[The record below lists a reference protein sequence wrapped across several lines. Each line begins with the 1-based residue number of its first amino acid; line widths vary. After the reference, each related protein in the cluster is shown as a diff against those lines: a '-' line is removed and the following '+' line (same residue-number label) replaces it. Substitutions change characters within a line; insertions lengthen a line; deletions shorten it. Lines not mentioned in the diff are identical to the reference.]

1 MVIRILKS
9 EKGFA
14 MVMALVI
21 MLIAA
26 VAGVT
31 LWHVGNTDVLEV
43 ERDAN
48 EVEAFYLAKSGV
60 EIAVGLI
67 KNNIKVTGDYQPP
80 DAFFYGK
87 LGDASFSNTET
98 PDYSIKFHI
107 DKEGNDFIIES
118 TGYARTLG
126 AEGTQVAANAL
137 GFKISQNNLLDRV
150 VGGGGGNPVPP
161 PTLDMIFSLGE
172 IEMIGSSK
180 IVGNTGTNSIA
191 SNSVAFGG
199 GPQSII
205 DNGNLYIGPG
215 ADWHTVVNFN
225 GWGQSP
231 STRVPDGSILNLE
244 KVRNYPL
251 PQFPDF
257 PDSLTTK
264 DSIELNGNSSMTIA
278 DDGYYPKIEISSNT
292 TLKIDTGNENRIIRV
307 GELDVKQGHIVLQ
320 GTGRLYLYVENNFDL
335 GGDST
340 INQNGDFKNVVIY
353 YAGANDLKFT
363 GNQKLFGSIYIKN
376 ANLTIGGSTGI
387 TGHIVTGANEVEIS
401 GDARAYSRIIYAPAA
416 SLNLNG
422 SAAIK
427 GLAVAKDIQLI
438 GNSFIYYD
446 SSMNMDFFNQLD
458 WGTEESSESANWQ
471 EVGLWKEL

>member
-87 LGDASFSNTET
+87 LGDTSFSNTET

-150 VGGGGGNPVPP
+150 AGGGGGSKVPP
-161 PTLDMIFSLGE
+161 PTLDMIFSLGK
-172 IEMIGSSK
+172 IEMIGSPK
-180 IVGNTGTNSIA
+180 IVGDTGTNLKDL
-191 SNSVAFGG
+191 NSVVFGSS
-199 GPQSII
+199 PHSII
-205 DNGNLYIGPG
+205 ESGDLYIGPG
-215 ADWHTVVNFN
+215 GEWFTVVDFS
-225 GWGQSP
+225 GGSP

-264 DSIELNGNSSMTIA
+264 ESIELKGNSSMTIA
-278 DDGYYPKIEISSNT
+278 NDGYYPKIEISSNT
-292 TLKIDTGNENRIIRV
+292 TLEIDTGNANRIIRV
-307 GELDVKQGHIVLQ
+307 GELDVKGDIVLQ
-320 GTGRLYLYVENNFDL
+320 GTGRLYLYVENNFDF
-335 GGDST
+335 GGN

-353 YAGANDLKFT
+353 YAGANDLRFT

-387 TGHIVTGANEVEIS
+387 TGHIVTGGNEVEVS

-438 GNSFIYYD
+438 GNSLIYYD

-458 WGTEESSESANWQ
+458 WGTEESSDSSSWQ